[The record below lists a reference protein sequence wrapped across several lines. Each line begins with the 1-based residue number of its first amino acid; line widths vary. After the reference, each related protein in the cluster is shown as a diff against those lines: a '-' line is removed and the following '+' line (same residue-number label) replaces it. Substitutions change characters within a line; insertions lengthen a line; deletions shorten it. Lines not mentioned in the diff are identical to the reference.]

1 METRSLIVVCGL
13 PGCGKSTFA
22 RHLASDET
30 ICTTDDYPGLYTH
43 LDDGEVIFHGS
54 EKVGGLPMI
63 VKAHLANQDKAR
75 DLMAGLRKTVVI
87 PNTNTQRWEFQP
99 YLDLAA
105 EFGYRVTVVSLFDG
119 GLTDE
124 ELAGRNGHGVP
135 LEAIA
140 GMRSRFEHD
149 WRNADSRPPWE
160 RPSDALKHA
169 SI

>member
-13 PGCGKSTFA
+13 PGCGKSTLARLFA
-22 RHLASDET
+22 RDEA
-30 ICTTDDYPGLYTH
+30 ICTTDDYPGLYTY
-43 LDDGEVIFHGS
+43 LDNGKVIFHGG
-54 EKVGGLPMI
+54 EKIDGLPMI

-75 DLMAGLRKTVVI
+75 DLMANEEPTVVV

-99 YLDLAA
+99 YLDLAVK
-105 EFGYRVTVVSLFDG
+105 FGYRVTVVSLFDG

-124 ELAGRNGHGVP
+124 ELMHRNGHGVP

-140 GMRSRFEHD
+140 GMRERFEHD

-160 RPSDALKHA
+160 RS
-169 SI
+169 